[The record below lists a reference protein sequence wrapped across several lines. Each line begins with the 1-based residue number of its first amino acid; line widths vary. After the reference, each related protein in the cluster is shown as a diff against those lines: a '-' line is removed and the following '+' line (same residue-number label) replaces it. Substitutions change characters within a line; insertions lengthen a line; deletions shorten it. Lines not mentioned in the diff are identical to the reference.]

1 MLAGKQLSSYEIFVS
16 VLWSALCNQ
25 ASRDSQHEIKRRTRP
40 KEDGLPTMEHG
51 LRERMKLNL
60 DLKFKT
66 RTDFFLFKTCSLK
79 LEGLREKN
87 SQIKEELQS
96 K

>member
-25 ASRDSQHEIKRRTRP
+25 ASRQTVSMKSREGLGPKRTVYQP
-40 KEDGLPTMEHG
+40 WNTDCGNEW
-51 LRERMKLNL
+51 NL